1 MIGETVA
8 QFRILEKLGEGGMG
22 VVYKAHDTSLDRTV
36 AIKFLSAQAIH
47 GEDEKPRFIREA
59 RAAGRLHHPNICT
72 IHEIGEHGDQLFIA
86 MAFVEGKSLR
96 ELLRRVL
103 CPPPMRSMS

>member
-36 AIKFLSAQAIH
+36 ALKFLSPQATH

-59 RAAGRLHHPNICT
+59 RSAAKVEHPNVLPV
-72 IHEIGEHGDQLFIA
+72 HAVGKVQDKYFID
-86 MAFVEGKSLR
+86 ML
-96 ELLRRVL
+96 
-103 CPPPMRSMS
+103 